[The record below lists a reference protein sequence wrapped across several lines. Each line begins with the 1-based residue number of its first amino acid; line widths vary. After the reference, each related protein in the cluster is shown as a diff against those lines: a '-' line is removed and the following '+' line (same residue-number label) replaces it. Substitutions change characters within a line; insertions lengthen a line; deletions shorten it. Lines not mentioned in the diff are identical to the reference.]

1 MVSHQGSFL
10 TFECVQTNLILF
22 SSNFRPPLLDREGK
36 TKGYYPHTD
45 TVNYIVILF
54 VLFVLD
60 IPID

>member
-1 MVSHQGSFL
+1 MCSNQLDFIQ
-10 TFECVQTNLILF
+10 FEFQA
-22 SSNFRPPLLDREGK
+22 PLLDREGK